1 MGETTTAEIYTPD
14 EIEAIRTQLRS
25 AMEVEGLS
33 IKDVARFADIKYT
46 TLHAWLADK
55 YEGRNDRQAELVHK
69 WLEARLV
76 AGKTRAQV
84 PPPPDFV
91 MTKTAEDFFSAFQIA
106 QYLPDMVMITGA
118 PGVGKTMA
126 ADSYTSQTPNVWK
139 VTAQPCHSTVRMFL
153 DALSFTMGLGV
164 VSSSE
169 RISRQIVHRLSGSGG
184 LVIVDEVQHL
194 PTPVLDQ
201 LRQFHD
207 LAKVGLALVGNEH
220 TVNRFDGFSRN
231 AHHAQLSSRVG
242 ARVKRGKPLMKDI
255 EILVDRW
262 NVTGEAERKLLRVI
276 GQKPG
281 ALRGL
286 TKCLQM
292 ALRLASVQGG
302 GPLTEANILMAWQ
315 QLGNDLNGDMGA
327 RA

>member
-14 EIEAIRTQLRS
+14 EIEAIRAQLR
-25 AMEVEGLS
+25 AVMDAEGLT
-33 IKDVARFADIKYT
+33 IKDVARAADIKYT
-46 TLHAWLADK
+46 TLHAWLGDK
-55 YEGRNDRQAELVHK
+55 YEGRNDRQAEAVKK
-69 WLEARLV
+69 WLEARV
-76 AGKTRAQV
+76 VMNKTRALV
-84 PPPPDFV
+84 APPPSFV
-91 MTKTAEDFFSAFQIA
+91 MTKSAEDFFSAFQVA

-126 ADSYTSQTPNVWK
+126 ADSYACQTPNVWK

-153 DALSFTMGLGV
+153 DALSFALGLGI

-207 LAKVGLALVGNEH
+207 MAKIGLALVGNEH
-220 TVNRFDGFSRN
+220 TVSRFDGFSRN

-242 ARVKRGKPLMKDI
+242 ARVKRAKPLLKDI
-255 EILVDRW
+255 DILVDRW
-262 NVTGEAERKLLRVI
+262 NVSGDAERKLLRAI
-276 GQKPG
+276 GMKPG

-292 ALRLASVQGG
+292 AMRLAAVQGASE
-302 GPLTEANILMAWQ
+302 LTEANILMAWQ
-315 QLGNDLNGDMGA
+315 QLGNDQSVAG
-327 RA
+327 

>member
-14 EIEAIRTQLRS
+14 EIDAIRARLR
-25 AMEVEGLS
+25 AVMEAEGTTM
-33 IKDVARFADIKYT
+33 KDVSRLADIKYT

-55 YEGRNDRQAELVHK
+55 YEGRNDRQAEVIEK

-76 AGKTRAQV
+76 AAKTRALV

-91 MTKTAEDFFSAFQIA
+91 MTRSAEDFYALFQTA

-126 ADSYTSQTPNVWK
+126 SDAYANQTPNVWK

-153 DALSFTMGLGV
+153 DALSHALGLGV
-164 VSSSE
+164 VASSE

-184 LVIVDEVQHL
+184 LVIVDEAQHL
-194 PTPVLDQ
+194 TSQVLDQ
-201 LRQFHD
+201 MRTFHD
-207 LAKVGLALVGNEH
+207 LAKIGIALVGNEH
-220 TVNRFDGFSRN
+220 VVTRIDGFSRSKDF
-231 AHHAQLSSRVG
+231 AQLHSRVG
-242 ARVKRGKPLMKDI
+242 ARVRRARPLLKDI
-255 EILVDRW
+255 DMLVDRW
-262 NVTGEAERKLLRVI
+262 DVAGEPERKLLRTI
-276 GQKPG
+276 GMKPG
-281 ALRGL
+281 ALRGM

-292 ALRLASVQGG
+292 ALRLASVQGAG
-302 GPLTEANILMAWQ
+302 ALTEANILMAWQ
-315 QLGNDLNGDMGA
+315 QLGNEPTGLGG